1 MKKISTLILLIA
13 FQFGAFAQ
21 ADVTSSVLTNPG
33 FEASPF
39 DTGWTL
45 VQNKGTATFT
55 DGGTAEAFSGDHV
68 GLVEVTDAQ
77 GIWQLYL
84 ERTLNTTGFSNKD
97 LEIAFKT
104 KRLWTAVGA
113 NAGKVQLFV
122 GEPGGTNL
130 VPAGHNGGNREQWYD
145 SLIEDTYED
154 VIFTITVPSGVTQ
167 LVMQLWVGGKL
178 GSYFFDDF
186 KVTGEAENNN
196 LLTGKVAISGDV
208 VLGENLTAT
217 VSDANSTELNYQWK
231 RNGAAISGA
240 TQSGYSIV
248 AEDVGAKL
256 LIEVTADDKDGII
269 TDETGIVLENA
280 FQFAAAFEKLKKG
293 VNQDSGLPFSGTFQK
308 LQHERAHMEAI
319 ANAGFESVRIF
330 LPYNADYTKFETRI
344 QDALDYDLAV
354 VVCMWGSKTWAGNI
368 STGITQFTTRWEQIT
383 QAWKTKF
390 SNDVVFELLNEPE
403 GIGFVN
409 VSTYPDIMALFN
421 SAIPAIRAIDS
432 DRPILVGMPGH
443 NDSEYIDPWVT
454 ETYLDYEL
462 ADGTSFFDDQ
472 NMGVAIHFY
481 RPNGSDGNNWAFYT
495 ASQLNTGWEATI
507 DFQLNH
513 AVNWQNMYNTTMPV
527 VVTEWGCW
535 LFESR
540 NNSTDLLD
548 WLDYH
553 MDKFEEHGFG
563 SMWYTGVQNNQRA
576 FSIFDSELGWNQVV
590 LDRLTGVTNPII
602 PSTSQLIDS
611 EFLSWGSNTW
621 KLTSNTGVTKSF
633 VGGTSALSGSHSL
646 KLAVSS
652 PTNCQVYQRTLT
664 HSEDPGQAPGRT
676 LIHLI
681 QNETYQISFMAK
693 AESSNGELK
702 ILMKDANNLGIVYYK
717 SDAVNIS
724 TTTDTYA
731 LSYTHTNPTAMDVR
745 FEFDIGSKAQTLILD
760 KVSLKRQSDNLSTYE
775 FSKKNINMYPN
786 PTNGVLN
793 FESIKEIK
801 YIEVMDITGEI
812 LKTVKNQSSINMKSL
827 ASGIYIIRIGLPNNE
842 SFVEKVIKK

>member
-1 MKKISTLILLIA
+1 
-13 FQFGAFAQ
+13 
-21 ADVTSSVLTNPG
+21 
-33 FEASPF
+33 
-39 DTGWTL
+39 
-45 VQNKGTATFT
+45 
-55 DGGTAEAFSGDHV
+55 
-68 GLVEVTDAQ
+68 
-77 GIWQLYL
+77 
-84 ERTLNTTGFSNKD
+84 
-97 LEIAFKT
+97 
-104 KRLWTAVGA
+104 
-113 NAGKVQLFV
+113 
-122 GEPGGTNL
+122 
-130 VPAGHNGGNREQWYD
+130 
-145 SLIEDTYED
+145 
-154 VIFTITVPSGVTQ
+154 
-167 LVMQLWVGGKL
+167 
-178 GSYFFDDF
+178 
-186 KVTGEAENNN
+186 
-196 LLTGKVAISGDV
+196 
-208 VLGENLTAT
+208 
-217 VSDANSTELNYQWK
+217 
-231 RNGAAISGA
+231 
-240 TQSGYSIV
+240 
-248 AEDVGAKL
+248 
-256 LIEVTADDKDGII
+256 
-269 TDETGIVLENA
+269 
-280 FQFAAAFEKLKKG
+280 
-293 VNQDSGLPFSGTFQK
+293 
-308 LQHERAHMEAI
+308 
-319 ANAGFESVRIF
+319 
-330 LPYNADYTKFETRI
+330 
-344 QDALDYDLAV
+344 
-354 VVCMWGSKTWAGNI
+354 
-368 STGITQFTTRWEQIT
+368 
-383 QAWKTKF
+383 
-390 SNDVVFELLNEPE
+390 
-403 GIGFVN
+403 
-409 VSTYPDIMALFN
+409 
-421 SAIPAIRAIDS
+421 
-432 DRPILVGMPGH
+432 
-443 NDSEYIDPWVT
+443 
-454 ETYLDYEL
+454 
-462 ADGTSFFDDQ
+462 
-472 NMGVAIHFY
+472 
-481 RPNGSDGNNWAFYT
+481 
-495 ASQLNTGWEATI
+495 
-507 DFQLNH
+507 
-513 AVNWQNMYNTTMPV
+513 MPV

-602 PSTSQLIDS
+602 PSTSQLVDS